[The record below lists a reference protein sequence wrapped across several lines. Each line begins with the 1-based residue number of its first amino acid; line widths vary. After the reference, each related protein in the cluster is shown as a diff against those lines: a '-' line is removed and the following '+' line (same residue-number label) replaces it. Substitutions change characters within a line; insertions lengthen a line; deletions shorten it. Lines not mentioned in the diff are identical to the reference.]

1 MVIGGVMKKK
11 IRSKKNNMISRRSAL
26 LGGASSILLAGSI
39 GKPAIAKNIRRLT
52 MTHTWPKNFPGLGEQ
67 EKQNIYQ

>member
-1 MVIGGVMKKK
+1 
-11 IRSKKNNMISRRSAL
+11 MISRRSAL

-52 MTHTWPKNFPGLGEQ
+52 MTHTWPKTFLV
-67 EKQNIYQ
+67 